1 MSKNQLVYDVNDK
14 PAFGKN
20 LVFAFQQVL
29 AIMAATIAVPT
40 IIGLPTQIPAAI
52 LGAGLGTIVYLLFTK
67 FKSPV
72 IISSSFAFLSS
83 LSTALCFGYCG
94 IILGGILAG
103 LVYVVLALIIKFAG
117 SKWVSKLMPPVIIG
131 PTVALIGLSLAGSAM
146 GDIVK
151 ASGLKEVAGEWVAV
165 TNGSYNL
172 VALLCG
178 LVTLITICICSTQK
192 RFKMGRLIPFII
204 GIGAGYAVASFF
216 SIFGYACNVEYL
228 QIVNWKPLVA
238 NFAALG
244 DSTASV
250 GAKFQ
255 SFLNY
260 PDFALIEAIKELVTG
275 NVSEAVKIA
284 VSAATD
290 GKVTASTLTWAGVGE
305 VALAFIPV
313 ALVVFAEHIADHKN
327 LGSIIGRDLVEG
339 EPGLCR
345 TLLGDGVG
353 SMAGTVFGICPNTTY
368 GESVGCVAI
377 TKNASVSTIFL
388 AAIMCIVLSFIS
400 PLMAL
405 LRTIPACV
413 MGGVCLTLYGFI
425 AVSGLKMFKD
435 INLGDNKNLF
445 TVSTILIAGIGGL
458 SIKIPYKILSSDLIG
473 QTIKDGAIVDVV
485 LSPAGTVDKTIT
497 ITSIATALVLGII
510 VHAIINAIEK
520 KQGGDGNEE
529 EVKEEPQSLITGAV
543 APNATFEV
551 GVDVVKA
558 AEEKAREEEVV
569 EELREEEKAIENA
582 ESSDKE

>member
-40 IIGLPTQIPAAI
+40 NIALPTQIPAAI

-72 IISSSFAFLSS
+72 IISSAFAFWSS

-151 ASGLKEVAGEWVAV
+151 ASGLKEVAGELVSV

-228 QIVNWKPLVA
+228 QIVNWKHIVE

-275 NVSEAVKIA
+275 NVSEAVNT
-284 VSAATD
+284 ATK
-290 GKVTASTLTWAGVGE
+290 GFATTLTWAGVGE

-458 SIKIPYKILSSDLIG
+458 SIKIPYALAGD
-473 QTIKDGAIVDVV
+473 
-485 LSPAGTVDKTIT
+485 GTVTKTIT
-497 ITSIATALVLGII
+497 IISNATALVLGII
-510 VHAIINAIEK
+510 VHAIISAIEK

-529 EVKEEPQSLITGAV
+529 FAKEEPQSLITGAV
-543 APNATFEV
+543 APNATFDV

-558 AEEKAREEEVV
+558 AEEKEREEEVV
-569 EELREEEKAIENA
+569 EELREEEKAIETA

>member
-151 ASGLKEVAGEWVAV
+151 ASGLKEVAGELVSV

-228 QIVNWKPLVA
+228 QIVNWKPIVE

-275 NVSEAVKIA
+275 NVSEAVNT
-284 VSAATD
+284 ATK
-290 GKVTASTLTWAGVGE
+290 GVATTLTWAGVGE

-458 SIKIPYKILSSDLIG
+458 SIKIPYALAGD
-473 QTIKDGAIVDVV
+473 
-485 LSPAGTVDKTIT
+485 GTVTKTIT

-569 EELREEEKAIENA
+569 EELREEEKTIETA
-582 ESSDKE
+582 ESSDTE

>member
-83 LSTALCFGYCG
+83 LSTALAFGYCG

-151 ASGLKEVAGEWVAV
+151 ASGLKEVAGELVSV

-228 QIVNWKPLVA
+228 QIVNWKPIVE

-244 DSTASV
+244 DASASV

-275 NVSEAVKIA
+275 NVSEAVNT
-284 VSAATD
+284 ATK
-290 GKVTASTLTWAGVGE
+290 GVATTLTWAGVGE

-458 SIKIPYKILSSDLIG
+458 SIKIPYALAGD
-473 QTIKDGAIVDVV
+473 
-485 LSPAGTVDKTIT
+485 GTVTKTIT

>member
-83 LSTALCFGYCG
+83 LSTALAFGYCG

-151 ASGLKEVAGEWVAV
+151 ASGLKEVAGELVSV

-178 LVTLITICICSTQK
+178 LATLITICICSTQK

-228 QIVNWKPLVA
+228 QIVNWKPIVE

-275 NVSEAVKIA
+275 NVSEAVNT
-284 VSAATD
+284 ATK
-290 GKVTASTLTWAGVGE
+290 GVATTLTWAGVGE

-458 SIKIPYKILSSDLIG
+458 SIKIPYALAGD
-473 QTIKDGAIVDVV
+473 
-485 LSPAGTVDKTIT
+485 GTVTKTIT

-510 VHAIINAIEK
+510 VHAIISAIEK

-529 EVKEEPQSLITGAV
+529 FAKEEPQSLITGAV
-543 APNATFEV
+543 APNATFDV

-558 AEEKAREEEVV
+558 AEEKEREEEVV
-569 EELREEEKAIENA
+569 EELREEEKAEEQF

>member
-83 LSTALCFGYCG
+83 LSTALAFGYCG

-151 ASGLKEVAGEWVAV
+151 ASGLKEVAGELVSV

-178 LVTLITICICSTQK
+178 LATLITICICSTQK

-228 QIVNWKPLVA
+228 QIVNWKPIVE

-275 NVSEAVKIA
+275 NVSEAVNT
-284 VSAATD
+284 ATK
-290 GKVTASTLTWAGVGE
+290 GVATTLTWAGVGE

-458 SIKIPYKILSSDLIG
+458 SIKIPYALAGD
-473 QTIKDGAIVDVV
+473 
-485 LSPAGTVDKTIT
+485 GTVTKTIT

-529 EVKEEPQSLITGAV
+529 FAKEEPQSLITGAV
-543 APNATFEV
+543 APNATFDV

-558 AEEKAREEEVV
+558 AEEKEREEEVV
-569 EELREEEKAIENA
+569 EELREEEKAEEQF

>member
-151 ASGLKEVAGEWVAV
+151 ASGLKEVAGELVSV

-228 QIVNWKPLVA
+228 QIVNWKPIVE

-275 NVSEAVKIA
+275 NVSEAVNT
-284 VSAATD
+284 ATK
-290 GKVTASTLTWAGVGE
+290 GVATTLTWAGVGE

-458 SIKIPYKILSSDLIG
+458 SIKIPYALAGD
-473 QTIKDGAIVDVV
+473 
-485 LSPAGTVDKTIT
+485 GTVTKTIT

-569 EELREEEKAIENA
+569 EELREEEKTIETA